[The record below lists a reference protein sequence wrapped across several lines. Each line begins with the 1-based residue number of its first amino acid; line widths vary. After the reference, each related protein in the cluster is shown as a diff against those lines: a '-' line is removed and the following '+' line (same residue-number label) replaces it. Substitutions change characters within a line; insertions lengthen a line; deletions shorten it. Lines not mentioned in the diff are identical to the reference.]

1 MLQFATALA
10 DQLIYRRHLAFC
22 VRSLPNR
29 ANGMGNV
36 AEGFYLATTISPRF
50 ALQEYSGREG
60 FSSRMSNTNSSLCLH
75 FARCVANRGMPKRY
89 HLKRPDLAVAVTA
102 ALAEVKDLSS
112 HRRLLAMRL
121 AASGQFTAEQI
132 AEQIGVSR
140 RQFFHWVNALKA
152 GGVARLLER
161 EHGGG
166 RPARIQGVV
175 LSELLAGLKVGRW
188 KRAKEIQ
195 QWLREHHQARLSVKG
210 VYYWLGKLG
219 GVLKVPRKAHAQKDA
234 AASAAFQQTLCAQLK
249 SLRVGGGRPVRV
261 WVADEHRYGLIPVV
275 RRCWTLRGVRPTA
288 PYQTKYQWGY
298 LYSALEV
305 DGQNAAEFAC
315 LPGVSLEL
323 SRWFLERLAARDP
336 QAEHVV
342 IWDQAGFHPQSH
354 LHALPAHIHL
364 VPLPAYSPEL
374 NPVEVIGDLI
384 KDRIANTL
392 WQTLEALEEA
402 LGEELRPI
410 YQSAER
416 VRRLV
421 SHPWLIDQ
429 VNATAAKNSAVT
441 C

>member
-1 MLQFATALA
+1 
-10 DQLIYRRHLAFC
+10 
-22 VRSLPNR
+22 
-29 ANGMGNV
+29 
-36 AEGFYLATTISPRF
+36 
-50 ALQEYSGREG
+50 
-60 FSSRMSNTNSSLCLH
+60 
-75 FARCVANRGMPKRY
+75 MPKRF
-89 HLKRPDLAVAVTA
+89 HLKRPELAAAVTT
-102 ALAEVKDLSS
+102 ALAEVKDVQS

-121 AASGQFTAEQI
+121 AASGEFTAAQI

-140 RQFFHWVNALKA
+140 RQFFHWVNALKS
-152 GGVARLLER
+152 GGVERLLER

-166 RPARIQGVV
+166 QPAQVKPRV
-175 LSELLAGLKVGRW
+175 LQELQAGLQVGRW

-195 QWLREHHQARLSVKG
+195 QWLRQCHQTQLSVKG

-219 GVLKVPRKAHAQKDA
+219 GVLKVPRKAHAQKDV
-234 AASAAFQQTLCAQLK
+234 AASIAFQQTLCEQLK
-249 SLRVGGGRPVRV
+249 NLNVDGGRPVRV
-261 WVADEHRYGLIPVV
+261 WVVDEHRYGLIPVV
-275 RRCWTLRGVRPTA
+275 RRCWTLRGIRPTA

-323 SRWFLERLAARDP
+323 SRLFLERLAARDP

-342 IWDQAGFHPQSH
+342 IWDQAGFHPQPK
-354 LHALPAHIHL
+354 LHDVPARIRL
-364 VPLPAYSPEL
+364 LPLPPYSPEL
-374 NPVEVIGDLI
+374 NPVEVIGDVI

-410 YQSAER
+410 YESAER

-421 SHPWLIDQ
+421 SHPWLIQQ
-429 VNATAAKNSAVT
+429 VNVTAPNNSAIT

>member
-1 MLQFATALA
+1 MPKRFHLKRPELAAAVATALA
-10 DQLIYRRHLAFC
+10 A
-22 VRSLPNR
+22 
-29 ANGMGNV
+29 G
-36 AEGFYLATTISPRF
+36 
-50 ALQEYSGREG
+50 
-60 FSSRMSNTNSSLCLH
+60 
-75 FARCVANRGMPKRY
+75 
-89 HLKRPDLAVAVTA
+89 
-102 ALAEVKDLSS
+102 VKDVQS

-121 AASGQFTAEQI
+121 AASGEFTAAQI

-140 RQFFHWVNALKA
+140 RQFFHWVNALKS
-152 GGVARLLER
+152 GGVEQLLER
-161 EHGGG
+161 AHGGG
-166 RPARIQGVV
+166 QPAQVKPTV
-175 LSELLAGLKVGRW
+175 LQELQAGLQAGRW

-195 QWLREHHQARLSVKG
+195 QWLGQCHKTRLSVKG

-219 GVLKVPRKAHAQKDA
+219 GVLKVPRKTHAHKDV
-234 AASAAFQQTLCAQLK
+234 AASIAFQQTLCEQLK
-249 SLRVGGGRPVRV
+249 NLSVAGGRRVRV
-261 WVADEHRYGLIPVV
+261 WVVDEHRYGLIPVV
-275 RRCWTLRGVRPTA
+275 RRCWTLRGIRPTA

-323 SRWFLERLAARDP
+323 SRLFLERLAARDP

-342 IWDQAGFHPQSH
+342 IWDQAGFHPQPK
-354 LHALPAHIHL
+354 LHAVPARIHL
-364 VPLPAYSPEL
+364 LPLPPYSPEL
-374 NPVEVIGDLI
+374 NPVEVIGDVI

-410 YQSAER
+410 YESAER

-421 SHPWLIDQ
+421 SHPWLIQ
-429 VNATAAKNSAVT
+429 QLNVTAPNNSAIT

>member
-1 MLQFATALA
+1 M
-10 DQLIYRRHLAFC
+10 
-22 VRSLPNR
+22 
-29 ANGMGNV
+29 AN
-36 AEGFYLATTISPRF
+36 E
-50 ALQEYSGREG
+50 
-60 FSSRMSNTNSSLCLH
+60 
-75 FARCVANRGMPKRY
+75 GMPKRF
-89 HLKRPDLAVAVTA
+89 HLKRPDLAGAVAA
-102 ALAEVKDLSS
+102 ALADCKEVQS

-121 AASGQFTAEQI
+121 AASGQFTAAQI

-140 RQFFHWVNALKA
+140 RQFFHWVSALKA
-152 GGVARLLER
+152 GGVEQLLER

-166 RPARIQGVV
+166 QPAQVRGNA
-175 LSELLAGLKVGRW
+175 LSELQAGLQTGRW

-195 QWLREHHQARLSVKG
+195 QWLRQRHETKLTVKG

-219 GVLKVPRKAHAQKDA
+219 GVLKVPRKTHAQKDA
-234 AASAAFQQTLCAQLK
+234 DAAVQFQRTLCAQLK
-249 SLRVGGGRPVRV
+249 NLNVAGGKRVRV

-288 PYQTKYQWGY
+288 PYQTKYEWGY

-305 DGQNAAEFAC
+305 DGPHAAEFAC

-323 SRWFLERLAARDP
+323 SGLFLERLAARDP
-336 QAEHVV
+336 EAEHVV
-342 IWDQAGFHPQSH
+342 IWDRAGFHPH
-354 LHALPAHIHL
+354 PDLHELPARIHL
-364 VPLPAYSPEL
+364 LPLPAYSPEL
-374 NPVEVIGDLI
+374 NPVEVIGDVI

-410 YQSAER
+410 YESAER

-421 SHPWLIDQ
+421 SHPWLVEQ
-429 VNATAAKNSAVT
+429 LNASATENSAIT